1 MIKQKTPTLI
11 YLPCL
16 ILVMMLAGIESGR
29 TEPKPVTPG
38 GEAIKKAQG
47 MIRQLSQE
55 KYALEAE
62 KTAWLAEKAAL
73 DTKLKNLEAAVS
85 RLQALQAEVERYK
98 SGLETVR
105 SNLEAQ
111 LGQQRQREQAL
122 LQKHNEV
129 VGKARDIREDNR
141 LLVQAV
147 KEREQWIE
155 QCTGV
160 NQQLRTINLEV
171 LKQYKD
177 KSLLQ
182 QLAELDPLTGIG
194 QVQTET
200 VAEEYR
206 YKLQQLKITPFEA
219 TQPVVMSN
227 TRANGG
233 AEPVEPSTLV
243 PDAGGIQD
251 DQSPANR
258 NASGV
263 AH

>member
-1 MIKQKTPTLI
+1 MSKQKTPTWI

-16 ILVMMLAGIESGR
+16 ILLVMLAGIESGR
-29 TEPKPVTPG
+29 AEPKAAAPG

-55 KYALEAE
+55 KYALEVE
-62 KTAWLAEKAAL
+62 KTAWLTEKATL
-73 DTKLKNLEAAVS
+73 DAKLKGLETAVS
-85 RLQALQAEVERYK
+85 RLQPLQAEVERYK
-98 SGLETVR
+98 SGLEAVR

-129 VGKARDIREDNR
+129 VSKARDIRDDNG

-147 KEREQWIE
+147 KEREGWIA
-155 QCTGV
+155 QCTSI
-160 NQQLRTINLEV
+160 NQQLRNANLEI

-177 KSLLQ
+177 KNLLQ

-219 TQPVVMSN
+219 TV
-227 TRANGG
+227 
-233 AEPVEPSTLV
+233 PVEPTIQT
-243 PDAGGIQD
+243 PDAGANQD
-251 DQSPANR
+251 DQNPANR
-258 NASGV
+258 NASG
-263 AH
+263 AAQ